1 MCFKNVKASFFGGLG
16 EGEGEEWVAEG
27 GEGGQDRQSAHF
39 LATLFGQQA
48 TEPTSQI
55 HKPVSP
61 QGQFG

>member
-1 MCFKNVKASFFGGLG
+1 VG
-16 EGEGEEWVAEG
+16 G

-48 TEPTSQI
+48 TVPTSQI